1 MEDTFSRPLRL
12 SPSSSELDKDDF
24 LHLDLTGGSRLSPL
38 TIRKKLSLPLTIGR
52 GRGGYLHW
60 HWRSAEDA
68 NRTFSSLELP
78 RVVSVASGPSTPI
91 SVGES
96 PLKENQ
102 ERINGYESPSI
113 SQYNGRQRQKA
124 HDPARDISIH
134 IFDSQSAEDDPNKA
148 SNDAEKVTDEIAVAS
163 DPLEFDKLTLVWGKP
178 RQPPLGSEEVGECKE
193 GQMELLYWA

>member
-1 MEDTFSRPLRL
+1 MGMQE
-12 SPSSSELDKDDF
+12 
-24 LHLDLTGGSRLSPL
+24 HV
-38 TIRKKLSLPLTIGR
+38 
-52 GRGGYLHW
+52 
-60 HWRSAEDA
+60 SAEDA
-68 NRTFSSLELP
+68 NVFLVNDFENPLQRTFSSLELP

-134 IFDSQSAEDDPNKA
+134 VLEKFSLVTKFARETTSQLFRDSHSNGFGAFEKIFDSQSAEDDPNKA

-178 RQPPLGSEEVGECKE
+178 RQPPLGSEEVRAAFLKD
-193 GQMELLYWA
+193 